1 MNKLNMAMVFVFV
14 LLIAFAS
21 FAIAQMAGNPWEK
34 TVTLPSGEV
43 ILDMNGEWDCLYESP
58 GLKSY
63 TIVIE
68 ITQEGKTFM
77 GIRLQEALYWAK
89 GTEAIKGELQG
100 DGFKTVSINRA
111 DLGWTPCQWEISKN
125 GNKILLNEEGVVKLT
140 LTRR

>member
-1 MNKLNMAMVFVFV
+1 MQRALITSLIVFV
-14 LLIAFAS
+14 LMITFAS
-21 FAIAQMAGNPWEK
+21 VCVSQMAGKGWEK
-34 TVTLPSGEV
+34 TVTLSRGEV
-43 ILDMNGEWDCLYESP
+43 ILDINGEWDCLYESP
-58 GLKSY
+58 GVRSH

-77 GIRLQEALYWAK
+77 GIRLQDTPWWPK

-111 DLGWTPCQWEISKN
+111 DLGWAPCKWEISKN
-125 GNKILLNEEGVVKLT
+125 KNKMLLNDEGVVKLT

>member
-1 MNKLNMAMVFVFV
+1 MQRALITSLIVFV
-14 LLIAFAS
+14 LLITFAS
-21 FAIAQMAGNPWEK
+21 ICVSQMAEKGWEK
-34 TVTLPSGEV
+34 TVTLSSGQQVLE
-43 ILDMNGEWDCLYESP
+43 LRGEWDCLYESP
-58 GLKSY
+58 GMRGY

-77 GIRLQEALYWAK
+77 GIRLQETPYSPK

-125 GNKILLNEEGVVKLT
+125 GNEILLKDEGVIQLT